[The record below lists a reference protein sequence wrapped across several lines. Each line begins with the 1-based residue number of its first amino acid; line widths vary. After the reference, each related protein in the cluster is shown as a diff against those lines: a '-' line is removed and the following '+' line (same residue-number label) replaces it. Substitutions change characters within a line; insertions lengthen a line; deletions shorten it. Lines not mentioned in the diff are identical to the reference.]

1 MKFTKI
7 HGLGNDYIYINDLEG
22 KINEPNQLSKVL
34 SNRHLG
40 IGADGIILLLKS
52 ESADFKMR
60 IFNADGSE
68 AEMCGNGI
76 RGLAKYIYEHHLSK
90 KTKLLIETNCGIKE
104 INLNV
109 KSNKISD
116 ITVDMG
122 KYSLLNNDIPVVYE
136 SDINCINKEIVI
148 DNNIF
153 YITAISVGN
162 PHCVIF
168 VDDLNKINVS
178 YLGNLIENNPM
189 FPHKTNV
196 EFVQIIDKNNIIMK
210 VWERGSGETLSC
222 GTGATASVIA
232 GVITKRLNNDC
243 NVHMLHGILNIYVDT
258 KENKAYLTGPSEK
271 VFDGSIN
278 TKKLIKK

>member
-22 KINEPNQLSKVL
+22 RINEPNQLSKVL

-148 DNNIF
+148 D
-153 YITAISVGN
+153 
-162 PHCVIF
+162 
-168 VDDLNKINVS
+168 S
-178 YLGNLIENNPM
+178 YFRWKSSLCY
-189 FPHKTNV
+189 FC
-196 EFVQIIDKNNIIMK
+196 
-210 VWERGSGETLSC
+210 R
-222 GTGATASVIA
+222 
-232 GVITKRLNNDC
+232 
-243 NVHMLHGILNIYVDT
+243 
-258 KENKAYLTGPSEK
+258 
-271 VFDGSIN
+271 
-278 TKKLIKK
+278 

>member
-7 HGLGNDYIYINDLEG
+7 HGLGNDYIYINDLKG

-122 KYSLLNNDIPVVYE
+122 KYSLLNNDIPGVYE

-196 EFVQIIDKNNIIMK
+196 ELIRII
-210 VWERGSGETLSC
+210 L
-222 GTGATASVIA
+222 
-232 GVITKRLNNDC
+232 L
-243 NVHMLHGILNIYVDT
+243 
-258 KENKAYLTGPSEK
+258 
-271 VFDGSIN
+271 
-278 TKKLIKK
+278 

>member
-7 HGLGNDYIYINDLEG
+7 HGLGNDYIYINDLKG

-196 EFVQIIDKNNIIMK
+196 EFVQIKN
-210 VWERGSGETLSC
+210 
-222 GTGATASVIA
+222 
-232 GVITKRLNNDC
+232 
-243 NVHMLHGILNIYVDT
+243 
-258 KENKAYLTGPSEK
+258 
-271 VFDGSIN
+271 
-278 TKKLIKK
+278 KKSDNFQ